1 LDNQP
6 CDRSKDQPNA
16 AKRSRDQANRGKV
29 TDRPGGP
36 EKCDEGSAPGGIK
49 ARCETKPN
57 QGWNM
62 DLMYLHMGG
71 QKYDFVAF
79 LDENSRS
86 IKFHEIRLGMDSIS
100 LSNASQ
106 KAIELLRDNGLS
118 L

>member
-1 LDNQP
+1 
-6 CDRSKDQPNA
+6 
-16 AKRSRDQANRGKV
+16 
-29 TDRPGGP
+29 
-36 EKCDEGSAPGGIK
+36 
-49 ARCETKPN
+49 
-57 QGWNM
+57 
-62 DLMYLHMGG
+62 MGG
-71 QKYDFVAF
+71 QKYYFVAF